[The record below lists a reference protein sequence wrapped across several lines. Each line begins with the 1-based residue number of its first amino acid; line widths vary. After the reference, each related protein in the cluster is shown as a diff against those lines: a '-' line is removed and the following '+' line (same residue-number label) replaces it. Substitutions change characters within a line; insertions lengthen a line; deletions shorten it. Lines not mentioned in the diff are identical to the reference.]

1 MTISKTEKTE
11 IILMEITLMEI
22 LLMEILLM
30 EILLVEILLVEIILM
45 EILMMKIILMAA
57 VASFHCSIQRPLCHP
72 LSGPTPPHP
81 AATCCRE
88 INCFLGEQTHPR
100 WTLKPT
106 YSA

>member
-11 IILMEITLMEI
+11 IILMEIPLMEI

-81 AATCCRE
+81 AATCCR
-88 INCFLGEQTHPR
+88 G
-100 WTLKPT
+100 K
-106 YSA
+106 